1 MKSNFLT
8 VVLVVFILG
17 FSITNTGAQPIGAFK
32 GTLLVAFFNEGSWHS
47 NSFSVD
53 LQSQPPHWHLTLKA
67 PGWHKEMFV
76 DSNSVEIV
84 NYFDDVVPTKTGPN
98 TAQIKLFPTSRPLG
112 SPCEEVIWA
121 TLFSRDIFLGK
132 KAPLN
137 DIGLRIEEP
146 CIFTEIQYK
155 SGDVSP
161 RLAKWH
167 NERADKYKNQPR
179 IEGEFKWL
187 TWTNLSEGTIIPLKS
202 ELRININST
211 NGESMPAS
219 YSQLIIENIAHLT
232 NAPEKTPIIKGRAP
246 VYDYR
251 FGGVFGRAC
260 VTYNSHDGVIH
271 ETNIPITRAA
281 SCK

>member
-84 NYFDDVVPTKTGPN
+84 NYFDDVVPTKNGPN

-112 SPCEEVIWA
+112 SPAKKLSGLRYFPGIY
-121 TLFSRDIFLGK
+121 FLGK
-132 KAPLN
+132 MH
-137 DIGLRIEEP
+137 R
-146 CIFTEIQYK
+146 
-155 SGDVSP
+155 
-161 RLAKWH
+161 
-167 NERADKYKNQPR
+167 
-179 IEGEFKWL
+179 
-187 TWTNLSEGTIIPLKS
+187 
-202 ELRININST
+202 
-211 NGESMPAS
+211 
-219 YSQLIIENIAHLT
+219 
-232 NAPEKTPIIKGRAP
+232 
-246 VYDYR
+246 
-251 FGGVFGRAC
+251 
-260 VTYNSHDGVIH
+260 
-271 ETNIPITRAA
+271 
-281 SCK
+281 